1 MALVLDSNNYL
12 HGLKWRIKPK
22 NVIDTVNSSTY
33 IGAVEDRIIT
43 TFTIAEG
50 MIDGQQ
56 KELPLADNDESSSAG
71 TDVYNIHSSEVR
83 ACGSLR
89 MSLLK
94 GTYTIHLTSPV
105 VGNLRV
111 RYVPEGT
118 TAYTDENKNKPYP
131 EQVYDAANT
140 NKLYSRLSSW
150 TDKTS
155 PMEGGKSYDKTT
167 RPYYK
172 DGLLVDYTQPIIT
185 AVPWVRNTPTD
196 YRGSM
201 SNYTKRQRPD
211 TADVYCWWYDL
222 PFEHILAR
230 YDEWNTSNDI
240 NRRKQ
245 GPDFWP
251 QDPSKVSEDILQNS
265 FIPLLPYAAQVATDV
280 EKIDELTYKVN
291 YSVPVRYLQ
300 WCAIYPWNKAPWKP
314 LSSSYGWI
322 DKISAA
328 TFEVVA
334 TDYDYTTS
342 EYSYSLD
349 SSGALTSDAKNKYPV
364 KFDANELL
372 TNAVTWEED
381 SWVTKMSSYLLTK
394 FKDGKYIVSCDVRAA
409 WVLQNDVHVNDEVN
423 IKLLDGSFITSR
435 SSTTTKLTFQ
445 VKNIEKVFNESEFY
459 YTIQLMEV

>member
-33 IGAVEDRIIT
+33 IGAVEDRVIT
-43 TFTIAEG
+43 TFTITEG

-56 KELPLADNDESSSAG
+56 KELPLADSDESSSVSN
-71 TDVYNIHSSEVR
+71 DVYNIRSGTVE

-111 RYVPEGT
+111 RYVPTGT
-118 TAYTDENKNKPYP
+118 TVYTDENKNRPVP
-131 EQVYDAANT
+131 GQVYDAAIV
-140 NKLYSRLSSW
+140 NKLYSRLSLFA
-150 TDKTS
+150 DKTS
-155 PMEGGKSYDKTT
+155 SMEGGKSYDKTT
-167 RPYYK
+167 RALFK
-172 DGLLVDYTQPIIT
+172 DGLLVDYTQPTIT

-201 SNYTKRQRPD
+201 SNYTQRQRPD

-222 PFEHILAR
+222 AFELILAR
-230 YDEWNTSNDI
+230 YNEWNTSNDI

-265 FIPLLPYAAQVATDV
+265 FIPLLPYAAQVATEV

-300 WCAIYPWNKAPWKP
+300 WCSVFTRRLKP
-314 LSSSYGWI
+314 QQRSYGWI

-342 EYSYSLD
+342 NYSYSLD
-349 SSGALTSDAKNKYPV
+349 SSGVLTADAKNKYPV

-372 TNAVTWEED
+372 TNDVTWEED

-394 FKDGKYIVSCDVRAA
+394 FKNGKYIISCDVRAA

-423 IKLLDGSFITSR
+423 VKLLDGSFITSR

>member
-1 MALVLDSNNYL
+1 MAIVLGSGDYL
-12 HGLKWRIKPK
+12 QGLKWKIKPK
-22 NVIDTVNSSTY
+22 NVVDTVNSSTY
-33 IGAVEDRIIT
+33 LGAVEDRVVT
-43 TFTIAEG
+43 TFTITEG
-50 MIDGQQ
+50 MVDGQQ
-56 KELPLADNDESSSAG
+56 KELPLSDSDESFSVNN
-71 TDVYNIHSSEVR
+71 DVYNIHSGTVE

-111 RYVPEGT
+111 RYVPTGIT
-118 TAYTDENKNKPYP
+118 SYTDENKNKLVPG
-131 EQVYDAANT
+131 QVYDAANA
-140 NKLYSRLSSW
+140 NKLYSRLSLF

-155 PMEGGKSYDKTT
+155 SIENGKSYDKTT
-167 RPYYK
+167 RESYK
-172 DGLLVDYTQPIIT
+172 DGLLVDYTQSTIT
-185 AVPWVRNTPTD
+185 AIPWIRNTPTN

-201 SNYTKRQRPD
+201 SNYTQRQRPNS
-211 TADVYCWWYDL
+211 ADVYCWWYDL
-222 PFEHILAR
+222 SFDFVITR

-245 GPDFWP
+245 GPDLWP
-251 QDPSKVSEDILQNS
+251 SDPSKVSEDILQNS
-265 FIPLLPYAAQVATDV
+265 FIPLLPYASQVATEV

-300 WCAIYPWNKAPWKP
+300 WCAAFTRRLRPQQR
-314 LSSSYGWI
+314 SYGWI

-334 TDYDYTTS
+334 TVYDYTTN

-349 SSGALTSDAKNKYPV
+349 SSGALTTDAKNKYPV

-372 TNAVTWEED
+372 TDSVTWEED

-394 FKDGKYIVSCDVRAA
+394 FKNGKYIVSCDVRAS
-409 WVLQNDVHVNDEVN
+409 WMLQNDVHVNDEVN
-423 IKLLDGSFITSR
+423 IKLLDGNFITAR
-435 SSTTTKLTFQ
+435 GSTTTKLTFQ
-445 VKNIEKVFNESEFY
+445 VKNIEKVFDESEFY